1 MPGTLLARLGRM
13 MEIVC
18 RVDPRNVRERLRKVA
33 EQAPSAI
40 ADNAR
45 LTMKEI
51 TLRKAIARG

>member
-18 RVDPRNVRERLRKVA
+18 RVDQRNVRERLRKVA

-45 LTMKEI
+45 LTM
-51 TLRKAIARG
+51 T